1 MPTEPTIVG
10 RAAQPYAGIGASVSM
25 DGFGDVIEAAIP
37 EVFARLDA
45 LGVAPDGPPLVRYA
59 AIDMEGRI
67 EIEIGVPVA
76 GAIEDD
82 GRVRPGLLPAGRYA
96 TLIHVGHPDGLL
108 GANEAL
114 QVWAHDKGLRVAM
127 SIAGGVDR
135 FESRFESYR
144 TDPAAEPDPE
154 RWETEIAY
162 LLATTREETQ
172 R

>member
-25 DGFGDVIEAAIP
+25 DGFGDV
-37 EVFARLDA
+37 
-45 LGVAPDGPPLVRYA
+45 
-59 AIDMEGRI
+59 
-67 EIEIGVPVA
+67 IEIGVPVA

-127 SIAGGVDR
+127 STAGGVDR
-135 FESRFESYR
+135 FVSRFESYR
-144 TDPAAEPDPE
+144 TDPNIEPDPE

-162 LLATTREETQ
+162 LLAATREETQ